1 MAVFDASSKSSSSDS
16 RQAATDNAKNLRGSG
31 NKYLETGS
39 VDLSKARIDQGNV
52 TLTGINGN
60 VTLGDNGG
68 IAQVS
73 QIFADTIREISSQG
87 NATLRDLLFGQS
99 SASDA
104 SQSPLGSLLSG
115 AAGSASA
122 SAANSPTDPEW
133 WTTKRKVIAAVLA
146 GLIVFFL
153 VKK

>member
-1 MAVFDASSKSSSSDS
+1 MGLFDASSHSSSSDS
-16 RQAATDNAKNLRGSG
+16 RQAATDNAKNFRGQR
-31 NKYLETGS
+31 NKYQESGS
-39 VDLSKARIDQGNV
+39 VDLSSAHIDQGNV

-87 NATLRDLLFGQS
+87 NSTLRDLLFGQS
-99 SASDA
+99 AASDP

-115 AAGSASA
+115 A
-122 SAANSPTDPEW
+122 
-133 WTTKRKVIAAVLA
+133 
-146 GLIVFFL
+146 
-153 VKK
+153 